1 MQIIADLHIHGP
13 HSRGTSR
20 SLTIQNLEK
29 YARIK
34 GLGMLGTGDFTH
46 PLWLSEI
53 KGNLVEDGSG
63 VLKTGSGFSFILSA
77 EVSNIYT
84 EGEKARK
91 IHNLILAPD
100 LDTVAQIN
108 EFFSKHCNLNSD
120 GRPTFYRMTCPEL
133 VENLISISR
142 DVVIIPAHAW
152 TPWFGIFGSKSGF
165 DSVEECFKD
174 QARHIFAL
182 ETGLSSDPAMN
193 WRLSGLDK
201 YSLISNSDAHSYWP
215 WRIGREANVFE
226 LENPSYGD
234 LIKAIR
240 DRDERK
246 FLSTVEVD
254 PSYGKYHLDG
264 HRDCNTCLEP
274 KESLK
279 IGKIC
284 PVCRKPL
291 TIGVLHRV
299 EELADRPE
307 GHVPSG
313 AIPFKSIIPL
323 TEIIGTV
330 AGIEQLYSRK
340 IWEIYERLIKAF
352 GSEFDVLLHAEE
364 SEMAKVANDK
374 IARLVTD
381 IRKGD
386 VTVEPGYDGL
396 YGKLSLGGNETKKNK
411 NPQSTLGSFLQS

>member
-63 VLKTGSGFSFILSA
+63 VLKTKNGFDFILSA

-84 EGEKARK
+84 EGGKARK

-279 IGKIC
+279 MGKIC

-352 GSEFDVLLHAEE
+352 GSEFNVLLHAEE